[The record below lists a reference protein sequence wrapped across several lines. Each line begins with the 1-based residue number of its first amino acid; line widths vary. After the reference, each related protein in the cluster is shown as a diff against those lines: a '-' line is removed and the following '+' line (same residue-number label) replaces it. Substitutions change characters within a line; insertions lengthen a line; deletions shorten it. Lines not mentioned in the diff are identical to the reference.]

1 MAAMGAEI
9 SHHTAKARLLMAVL
23 EYDGTDYKGFQLQSR
38 GRTIQGEVERALER
52 VTQERVR
59 VVGAGRTDAGVHA
72 RGQVVHFRTTW
83 ARGLTELHRA
93 VNALLPPD
101 IAFLSLDEAP
111 AGFHARFSARSRVYS
126 YRIYNRSIR
135 APLERRYT
143 YHYAMPLDHE
153 KMAEALQQVVGTY
166 DFTTF
171 GWPPLGA
178 NSERT
183 VFAAHCVRHGDLIR
197 IEVEANAFLR
207 HMMRRM
213 VGTLIAVGTGELSIK
228 QFRDIFEARD
238 RRLSAPP
245 VPPCG
250 LCLERVNY

>member
-1 MAAMGAEI
+1 MDAETL
-9 SHHTAKARLLMAVL
+9 HPTTKARLLMAVL

-83 ARGLTELHRA
+83 ARELTELHRA
-93 VNALLPPD
+93 LNAVLPLD

-126 YRIYNRSIR
+126 YTIYNRPVR
-135 APLERRYT
+135 APLERRYA
-143 YHYAMPLDHE
+143 YHYAVPLDHE
-153 KMAEALQQVVGTY
+153 RMAEALQQTVGTH
-166 DFTTF
+166 DFATF
-171 GWPPLGA
+171 GWSALEA
-178 NSERT
+178 NTERT
-183 VFAAHCVRHGDLIR
+183 ILAARCIR
-197 IEVEANAFLR
+197 QADFIRVEVEANGFLR
-207 HMMRRM
+207 QMMRKM
-213 VGTLIAVGTGELSIK
+213 VGTLIAVGTGELSVQ
-228 QFRDIFEARD
+228 QFRDILEARD
-238 RRLSAPP
+238 RRLSAPA